1 MRYLAT
7 FWKDFCNN
15 KKIVTLPS
23 KRFTNVTEYVI
34 MHDFFSEQTLK
45 LICMYTYMYIA
56 VYIGLTSR
64 EYDDVMRQIW
74 ATCDACFQYQ
84 MWKRSNYTLY
94 SLKEFLTWRFFM
106 SPLLSHHDMRLV
118 YNVHLLLLD
127 NLISTLFEHLK
138 ILWFILSIYYLLL
151 FVHLLMPTV

>member
-1 MRYLAT
+1 MYT
-7 FWKDFCNN
+7 FVYSTGVIVWVWQKITSASSWGPIISCGNISKRFCNN
-15 KKIVTLPS
+15 KKNCDPS
-23 KRFTNVTEYVI
+23 FQNIHKCSWIWNNARF
-34 MHDFFSEQTLK
+34 FFWTDSETY
-45 LICMYTYMYIA
+45 MYTYMYIA

-118 YNVHLLLLD
+118 CMCICCCLT
-127 NLISTLFEHLK
+127 I
-138 ILWFILSIYYLLL
+138 
-151 FVHLLMPTV
+151 